1 MKQLSAL
8 LLSHSRGALQ
18 GDFPAFPVFPA
29 ERLVWRQ
36 KSRPYRLG
44 LDSEPNRRDCDQSD
58 CMIRIDDE
66 KER

>member
-8 LLSHSRGALQ
+8 LLSHSRGALHW
-18 GDFPAFPVFPA
+18 DFPAFPVFPA

-44 LDSEPNRRDCDQSD
+44 LDSEPNRARDCDQSD
-58 CMIRIDDE
+58 CIIDNE